1 METWKKKN
9 LGLHGNHVV
18 CYDDQPWMSN
28 FEKLRKRG
36 SGFKSLLLVKLL
48 EETLKRRDCVKSCGK
63 HGVETTKHGLCF
75 RHADVE
81 ERQACQSFPAD
92 SRCLTR
98 CVHLNQP
105 EIWVHNHHS
114 FQQPLRLLLYLLP
127 QSLALFSFYRWG
139 NRKGSTPYPSSRGCS
154 VSEQGSQL
162 MIQGFFSRL
171 LADLHLLPFFSN
183 FLVHISPRT
192 VVIRWLSYVQLF
204 RTPWIAARQA
214 SRSFTISWSL
224 LKLMSIELVMPSN
237 HLILCRPFL
246 LLPSVF
252 PSISLFPTTQLFAS
266 GGQTIAASA
275 SASVLPMN
283 IQDWFRLQLIVWI
296 SLQPKG
302 LSRVFCNTTVQKRQF
317 FSAQPSLWSNSY
329 IRTWLLEKP

>member
-1 METWKKKN
+1 METMLSAMTINRECQTLRSWENGGAVLKACCYWNCWKRLWKDVTAWK
-9 LGLHGNHVV
+9 VV
-18 CYDDQPWMSN
+18 VN
-28 FEKLRKRG
+28 
-36 SGFKSLLLVKLL
+36 
-48 EETLKRRDCVKSCGK
+48 T
-63 HGVETTKHGLCF
+63 HGVERTKHGLSF

-81 ERQACQSFPAD
+81 ERQARQSFPSD
-92 SRCLTR
+92 SRRPTR

-105 EIWVHNHHS
+105 EIWVQNHHS

-127 QSLALFSFYRWG
+127 QTPALFSFYRWG
-139 NRKGSTPYPSSRGCS
+139 NRKGSTPCPSSRGCS
-154 VSEQGSQL
+154 ISEQGSQL

-171 LADLHLLPFFSN
+171 LANLHLIPFFSN

-204 RTPWIAARQA
+204 RTPWIAGCQA
-214 SRSFTISWSL
+214 SLSFTISWSL
-224 LKLMSIELVMPSN
+224 LKLMSIESVISSN

-252 PSISLFPTTQLFAS
+252 PSISLFSRTQLFAS
-266 GGQTIAASA
+266 GGQRIAASA

-283 IQDWFRLQLIVWI
+283 IQDWFCLQLTVWI

-302 LSRVFCNTTVQKRQF
+302 LSRVFSNTTVQKRQF
-317 FSAQPSLWSNSY
+317 FSAQPSLWSKSH
-329 IRTWLLEKP
+329 ICTWLLEKP